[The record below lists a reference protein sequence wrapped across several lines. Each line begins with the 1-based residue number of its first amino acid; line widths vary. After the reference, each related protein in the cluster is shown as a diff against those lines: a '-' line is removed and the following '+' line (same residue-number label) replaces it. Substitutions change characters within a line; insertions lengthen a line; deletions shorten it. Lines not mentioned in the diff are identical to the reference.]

1 MPFKRRIDSIM
12 SNDRGFEL
20 GKNKRVTIRRF
31 KNINLIDIRE
41 YYLDQSS
48 GDMRPGK
55 KDISLT
61 EEQYDQLIRHR
72 SEIENC
78 LIDLGSSRSL
88 TDRPE
93 MDSLLEKKQKKEKL
107 KKEKEKEKEKERE
120 KERIKREQELEREK
134 EERANTL
141 GGIVVPTNSGAAV
154 KSEDVDSQSEDA
166 QFETVDT
173 EPKAQSQPKVKKEA
187 DSQKVSSSTSTTTKP
202 PSSNP
207 RLDDHLEKI
216 SRSAPDEDDD
226 GDNTMEK
233 DLVKALSQ
241 DPQNGNSDED
251 ISEAD

>member
-1 MPFKRRIDSIM
+1 M

-55 KDISLT
+55 KGISLT

-107 KKEKEKEKEKERE
+107 KKEKEKEKERE

-173 EPKAQSQPKVKKEA
+173 EPKAQSQSKVKKEA
-187 DSQKVSSSTSTTTKP
+187 DAQKVSSSTTTKP

-216 SRSAPDEDDD
+216 SRSAPEEDDD

-241 DPQNGNSDED
+241 DPHNGNSDED

>member
-1 MPFKRRIDSIM
+1 M
-12 SNDRGFEL
+12 
-20 GKNKRVTIRRF
+20 
-31 KNINLIDIRE
+31 
-41 YYLDQSS
+41 
-48 GDMRPGK
+48 
-55 KDISLT
+55 
-61 EEQYDQLIRHR
+61 
-72 SEIENC
+72 
-78 LIDLGSSRSL
+78 
-88 TDRPE
+88 
-93 MDSLLEKKQKKEKL
+93 
-107 KKEKEKEKEKERE
+107 
-120 KERIKREQELEREK
+120 EREK

-173 EPKAQSQPKVKKEA
+173 EPKAQSQSKVKKEA
-187 DSQKVSSSTSTTTKP
+187 DAQKVSSSTTTKP

-216 SRSAPDEDDD
+216 SRSAPEEDDD

-241 DPQNGNSDED
+241 DPHNGNSDED

>member
-55 KDISLT
+55 KGISLT

-93 MDSLLEKKQKKEKL
+93 MDSLLEKKQKKDKL

-120 KERIKREQELEREK
+120 KLKKEKELQREK
-134 EERANTL
+134 EDRANTM
-141 GGIVVPTNSGAAV
+141 GGIVVPTNVNAV
-154 KSEDVDSQSEDA
+154 KEEQQDDASDDANTKDEDEA
-166 QFETVDT
+166 QFETVNT
-173 EPKAQSQPKVKKEA
+173 
-187 DSQKVSSSTSTTTKP
+187 DSIATTTRASTSA
-202 PSSNP
+202 SSNP
-207 RLDDHLEKI
+207 RLDDHLGKLP
-216 SRSAPDEDDD
+216 RSAPAVEEED
-226 GDNTMEK
+226 GDNTMES
-233 DLVKALSQ
+233 DLAKALSQ
-241 DPQNGNSDED
+241 DPQNGHSDDD